1 MSPFTRI
8 AGISASFLIV
18 GGVVAALAPPASASA
33 ASAQPANVPIVS
45 FAQAAA
51 AAALDPS
58 GSPAGVNV
66 NCSLSAAHPYPVV
79 LVNGTFTVMQDSF
92 GYLGPRLANAGYC
105 VYGYNYGGNPAL
117 PVQAIGPVEDG
128 VTALGTEVDKVL
140 GQTGAGQVDL
150 VGYSQGGLITEL
162 YTKFGGAAKVHSVT
176 ALSPTTHGTNVS
188 GLFTLA
194 KQIPGAFA
202 VLGAGCPACTDQDTN
217 SAVVAKLNDGPVAVA
232 GIPYTVIESRI
243 EDVVTP
249 AGSSFIQE
257 PGVHNVWLQDVN
269 PFDTSEH
276 IQLAFDSVTAG
287 IVLNALSATD

>member
-1 MSPFTRI
+1 MSPFARI
-8 AGISASFLIV
+8 ASISVAVLTAGGLAAGLAS
-18 GGVVAALAPPASASA
+18 PASAQPSNK
-33 ASAQPANVPIVS
+33 PANVPIVS
-45 FAQAAA
+45 FGEAVAAA
-51 AAALDPS
+51 AADPS

-66 NCSLSAAHPYPVV
+66 DCSLTADHPFPVV

-92 GYLGPRLANAGYC
+92 GYLGPQLADAGYC

-128 VTALGTEVDKVL
+128 VTALGTEVDQVL
-140 GQTGAGQVDL
+140 ARTGAGQVDL

-162 YTKFGGAAKVHSVT
+162 YTKFGGASKVHSVT

-194 KQIPGAFA
+194 KQIPGAMDI
-202 VLGAGCPACTDQDTN
+202 LGAGCPACTDQDTD
-217 SAVVAKLNDGPVAVA
+217 SAVVAKLNDGPVAVP

-249 AGSSFIQE
+249 DGSSFIRE
-257 PGVHNVWLQDVN
+257 PGVHNIWLQDVN

-276 IQLAFDSVTAG
+276 VQLAFDSVTLG
-287 IVLNALSATD
+287 IVLHALSQ